1 VLRSI
6 CAPGLR
12 NQSNLTT
19 RGDRGLI
26 NRIGILAARYAST
39 ITGSLVEALEKLV
52 ELPRNIKQAF
62 LLLLDMLFVTAAMW
76 SAVGLR
82 LGQTNF
88 HLGAV
93 EVLCAI
99 FTVLFSA
106 VIFLRLGLYRAVIRF
121 MGQQAIWAV
130 ITAVSYS
137 TLLLACVVFVSGA
150 EVPRSMPF
158 VYWGLALL
166 FIGGTRLTVRGYY
179 QAKLRSLSKKVIIY
193 GAGESG
199 RQLLTALHHGD
210 QYRAV
215 VFVDDD
221 LRMQRSVI
229 NGLQVARPED
239 LERLIHEHDITQI
252 LLAIPSASPERRK
265 EIINS
270 LVGLPVYVRTV
281 PKINELVGG
290 QASVNQIQDIALDDL
305 LGRDAVPPHPELID
319 RCITGKVVMVT
330 GAGGSIGS
338 ELCRQILKSGPKEL
352 LLLDNSE
359 YALYN
364 IERELK
370 ELSLNLELTV
380 TTIPLLGSV
389 QDQRRLESVCRTFSV
404 QTVYHAA
411 AYKHVPMVEYNVA
424 EGVANNVFGTWHA
437 AEAAR
442 KANVETF
449 VLVSTDKAVRPTNI
463 MGASKRF
470 AEMILQ
476 GLAQKDTN
484 TRFCMVRFG
493 NVLGSSGSVVPLFRE
508 QINAGGPVTVTHP
521 EVSRYFMSIAE
532 AAQLVLQAS
541 AMGTGGDVFVL
552 DMGEPVRIVDLA
564 KRMIRLTGYENG
576 HDAFGG
582 RQIDLQ
588 FIGLRPGEK
597 LHEELLLGD
606 NVTGTGHPMI
616 MRAEEECL
624 SFAQIHSQLVDLI
637 HYCDTMDCAGITT
650 ILRSAVS
657 GFHGYETQHDHVW
670 QKMGQ
675 LGRNAITTQPPTVA
689 SSNVQ
694 ELFPD
699 KH

>member
-1 VLRSI
+1 MLNYLSGLVSRSLPTM
-6 CAPGLR
+6 AGGLR
-12 NQSNLTT
+12 
-19 RGDRGLI
+19 GG
-26 NRIGILAARYAST
+26 
-39 ITGSLVEALEKLV
+39 LEKLV
-52 ELPRNIKQAF
+52 ELPRNIKQAC
-62 LLLLDMLFVTAAMW
+62 LLGLDMVFVALAMW
-76 SAVGLR
+76 AAVAVRFGHL
-82 LGQTNF
+82 NF

-93 EVLCAI
+93 EIFCGI
-99 FTVLFSA
+99 FTLLARAF
-106 VIFLRLGLYRAVIRF
+106 IFLRLGLYRAVIRF

-137 TLLLACVVFVSGA
+137 TLVLGATVFFARA

-158 VYWGLALL
+158 IYWGLAML
-166 FIGGTRLTVRGYY
+166 FIGGTRLSVRAYY
-179 QAKLRSLSKKVIIY
+179 QAKLRSLSENVIIY

-199 RQLLTALHHGD
+199 RQLLTALNYGD

-221 LRMQRSVI
+221 ERLQHAVI
-229 NGLQVARPED
+229 NGLQVAPPDQIES
-239 LERLIHEHDITQI
+239 LIAAHDVTQV
-252 LLAIPSASPERRK
+252 LLAIPAASPERRK

-281 PKINELVGG
+281 PRIAELVTGE
-290 QASVNQIQDIALDDL
+290 ASVNQIPDIDLDDL
-305 LGRDAVPPHPELID
+305 LGREPIPPRPELID

-338 ELCRQILKSGPKEL
+338 ELCRQIMTSAPREL
-352 LLLDNSE
+352 VLLDNSE

-364 IERELK
+364 IERELRAT
-370 ELSLNLELTV
+370 LEARGHNFE
-380 TTIPLLGSV
+380 IIALLGSV
-389 QDQRRLESVCRTFSV
+389 QDQRRLESIYRTFAV
-404 QTVYHAA
+404 DTVYHAA

-424 EGVANNVFGTWHA
+424 EGVANNVFGTWYA

-442 KANVETF
+442 KAGVDTF
-449 VLVSTDKAVRPTNI
+449 VPVSTDKAVRPTNI

-476 GLAQKDTN
+476 GLAQRETD

-508 QINAGGPVTVTHP
+508 QIARGGPVTVTHP
-521 EVSRYFMSIAE
+521 EVTRYFMSITE
-532 AAQLVLQAS
+532 AAQLVLQAG

-564 KRMIRLTGYENG
+564 RRMIRLSGYEMD
-576 HDAFGG
+576 HDTHVGEH
-582 RQIDLQ
+582 IDIE

-597 LHEELLLGD
+597 LFEELLLGS

-624 SFAQIHSQLVDLI
+624 SYGQIHKHNSELVR
-637 HYCDTMDCAGITT
+637 YCDAMDCEGITRV
-650 ILRSAVS
+650 LREAVS
-657 GFHGYETQHDHVW
+657 GFAEHEIRHDYLW
-670 QKMGQ
+670 TKQAELQ
-675 LGRNAITTQPPTVA
+675 SQPRLTPAI
-689 SSNVQ
+689 SNVK
-694 ELFPD
+694 ELFPE
-699 KH
+699 KTS

>member
-1 VLRSI
+1 MLNREAGFVSRRMSLLAGTLR
-6 CAPGLR
+6 
-12 NQSNLTT
+12 
-19 RGDRGLI
+19 D
-26 NRIGILAARYAST
+26 
-39 ITGSLVEALEKLV
+39 ALEKLV
-52 ELPRNIKQAF
+52 ELPRNIKQAC
-62 LLLLDMLFVTAAMW
+62 LLCLDMVFVAGAMW
-76 SAVGLR
+76 AAVAFRYGYLK
-82 LGQTNF
+82 F
-88 HLGAV
+88 HLGPI
-93 EVLCAI
+93 EYLCGGITLFASAI
-99 FTVLFSA
+99 
-106 VIFLRLGLYRAVIRF
+106 IFLRLGLYRAVIRF

-130 ITAVSYS
+130 ITGVSYS
-137 TLLLACVVFVSGA
+137 TLVLGAAVFFTRA

-158 VYWGLALL
+158 IYWVLALL
-166 FIGGTRLTVRGYY
+166 FIGGTRLSVRAYY
-179 QAKLRSLSKKVIIY
+179 QAKLRSLSENVIIY

-221 LRMQRSVI
+221 PKLQRSVI

-239 LERLIHEHDITQI
+239 MEQLIAAHDITQV
-252 LLAIPSASPERRK
+252 LLAIPAASPERRK

-281 PKINELVGG
+281 PKINELVAG
-290 QASVNQIQDIALDDL
+290 QASVNQIRDIDLDDL
-305 LGRDAVPPHPELID
+305 LGREPVPPHPELID
-319 RCITGKVVMVT
+319 RCITGKTVMVT

-338 ELCRQILKSGPKEL
+338 ELCRQILLSSPKEL
-352 LLLDNSE
+352 VLLDNSE

-364 IERELK
+364 IERELR
-370 ELSLNLELTV
+370 ELMDGSGVSIEMV
-380 TTIPLLGSV
+380 ALLGSV
-389 QDQRRLESVCRTFSV
+389 QDQRRLESIYRTFHV
-404 QTVYHAA
+404 ETVYHAA

-424 EGVANNVFGTWHA
+424 EGVANNVFGTWYA

-442 KANVETF
+442 KAGVETF

-476 GLAQKDTN
+476 GLAQTDTR

-508 QINAGGPVTVTHP
+508 QIENGGPVTVTHP

-564 KRMIRLTGYENG
+564 RRMIKLSGYEMN
-576 HDAFGG
+576 HDTHVGEH
-582 RQIDLQ
+582 IEIE

-597 LHEELLLGD
+597 LHEELLLGSS
-606 NVTGTGHPMI
+606 VTGTGHPMI

-624 SFAQIHSQLVDLI
+624 SYSQIQRQLTELRRF
-637 HYCDTMDCAGITT
+637 CDNLDCGGITSV
-650 ILRSAVS
+650 LNAAVS
-657 GFHGYETQHDHVW
+657 GFGAHEIHHDHLW
-670 QKMGQ
+670 NKQ
-675 LGRNAITTQPPTVA
+675 GRMVAQVAAVA
-689 SSNVQ
+689 SSNVK

-699 KH
+699 KG

>member
-1 VLRSI
+1 MLNREAGFVSRRMSLLVGTLR
-6 CAPGLR
+6 
-12 NQSNLTT
+12 
-19 RGDRGLI
+19 D
-26 NRIGILAARYAST
+26 
-39 ITGSLVEALEKLV
+39 ALEKLV
-52 ELPRNIKQAF
+52 ELPRNIKQAC
-62 LLLLDMLFVTAAMW
+62 LLCLDMVFVAGAMW
-76 SAVGLR
+76 AAVAFRYGHL
-82 LGQTNF
+82 NF
-88 HLGAV
+88 HLGPIEYLCGAV
-93 EVLCAI
+93 TLFASAI
-99 FTVLFSA
+99 
-106 VIFLRLGLYRAVIRF
+106 IFLRLGLYRAVIRF

-130 ITAVSYS
+130 ITGVSYS
-137 TLLLACVVFVSGA
+137 TLVLGAAVFFTRA

-158 VYWGLALL
+158 IYWGLALL
-166 FIGGTRLTVRGYY
+166 FIGGTRLSVRAYY
-179 QAKLRSLSKKVIIY
+179 QAKLRSLSENVIIY

-221 LRMQRSVI
+221 PKLQRSVI

-239 LERLIHEHDITQI
+239 LEQLIAAHDITQV
-252 LLAIPSASPERRK
+252 LLAIPAASPERRK

-281 PKINELVGG
+281 PKINELVAGK
-290 QASVNQIQDIALDDL
+290 ASVNQIRDIDLDDL
-305 LGRDAVPPHPELID
+305 LGREPVPPHPELID
-319 RCITGKVVMVT
+319 RCITGKTVMVT

-338 ELCRQILKSGPKEL
+338 ELCRQILLSNPREL
-352 LLLDNSE
+352 VLLDNSE

-364 IERELK
+364 VERELR
-370 ELSLNLELTV
+370 ELMEGSGVAIEMV
-380 TTIPLLGSV
+380 ALLGSV
-389 QDQRRLESVCRTFSV
+389 QDQRRLESIYRTFHV
-404 QTVYHAA
+404 ETVYHAA

-424 EGVANNVFGTWHA
+424 EGVANNVFGTWYA

-442 KANVETF
+442 KAGVETF

-476 GLAQKDTN
+476 GLAQTDTR

-508 QINAGGPVTVTHP
+508 QIENGGPVTVTHP

-564 KRMIRLTGYENG
+564 RRMIKLSGYEMN
-576 HDAFGG
+576 HDTHVGEH
-582 RQIDLQ
+582 IEIE

-597 LHEELLLGD
+597 LHEELLLGS

-624 SFAQIHSQLVDLI
+624 SYSQIQRELTDLRR
-637 HYCDTMDCAGITT
+637 HCDNLDCGGITSV
-650 ILRSAVS
+650 LNAAVS
-657 GFHGYETQHDHVW
+657 GFGGHEIHHDYLWNKQGKMVP
-670 QKMGQ
+670 QK
-675 LGRNAITTQPPTVA
+675 VA
-689 SSNVQ
+689 AVAASNVK

-699 KH
+699 KG

>member
-1 VLRSI
+1 LLKRLGLFVVL
-6 CAPGLR
+6 PF
-12 NQSNLTT
+12 
-19 RGDRGLI
+19 
-26 NRIGILAARYAST
+26 ST
-39 ITGSLVEALEKLV
+39 VVGSVRDALEKLI
-52 ELPRNIKQAF
+52 ELPRNIKQTF
-62 LLLLDMLFVTAAMW
+62 LLFMDMLFVTGAMW
-76 SAVGLR
+76 AAVALR
-82 LGQTNF
+82 MGDTHF
-88 HLGAV
+88 HLGMVEIFCAV
-93 EVLCAI
+93 

-106 VIFLRLGLYRAVIRF
+106 IVFLRLGLYRAIIRF

-137 TLLLACVVFVSGA
+137 TLMLGAFIFFTQA

-158 VYWGLALL
+158 YYWGLSLF
-166 FIGGTRLTVRGYY
+166 FIGGTRLAVRAYY
-179 QAKLRSLSKKVIIY
+179 QAKLRSLSEKIIIY

-221 LRMQRSVI
+221 PTLQHSVI
-229 NGLQVARPED
+229 NGLQVARAMD
-239 LERLIHEHDITQI
+239 IERLITEHDITQI

-281 PKINELVGG
+281 PKINELVAGL
-290 QASVNQIQDIALDDL
+290 ASVNQIQDIELDEL
-305 LGRDAVPPHPELID
+305 LGREPVPPHPELMD

-338 ELCRQILKSGPKEL
+338 ELCRQIIRSKPQEL
-352 LLLDNSE
+352 ILLDSSE
-359 YALYN
+359 YVLYR

-370 ELSLNLELTV
+370 ELANKLDVDIE
-380 TTIPLLGSV
+380 IIALLGSV
-389 QDQRRLESVCRTFSV
+389 QDQRRLESVYGTFTV

-424 EGVANNVFGTWHA
+424 EGVANNVFGTWYA

-442 KANVETF
+442 KAKVETF

-476 GLAQKDTN
+476 GMAQQDTA

-508 QINAGGPVTVTHP
+508 QIKSGGPVTVTHP
-521 EVSRYFMSIAE
+521 DVSRYFMSIAE

-564 KRMIRLTGYENG
+564 RRMIRLSGYELD
-576 HDAFGG
+576 HDSHVGEH
-582 RQIDLQ
+582 IEIQ
-588 FIGLRPGEK
+588 FTGLRPGEK
-597 LHEELLLGD
+597 LHEELLLGT
-606 NVTGTGHPMI
+606 NVEGTGHPMI

-624 SFAQIHSQLVDLI
+624 SFAQIHRHLVNLLQ
-637 HYCDTMDCAGITT
+637 YCDQMDCANITAV
-650 ILRSAVS
+650 LNSAVC
-657 GFHGYETQHDHVW
+657 GFGDHEVRYDHVW
-670 QKMGQ
+670 KKQGKIGQ
-675 LGRNAITTQPPTVA
+675 PVEPAVA
-689 SSNVQ
+689 APAAVASNVQ

-699 KH
+699 TH